1 MGMQDLLIVGA
12 GRFAREVYHWTKDA
26 FSANAWSIKG
36 FLSKDHSELLAY
48 GIDIPLLGDEE
59 NYRITSTD
67 RFLLGIGEID
77 IKMRVVNNLLEKE
90 AQFVSLIHPTAL
102 VVDTARVG
110 RGVIIC
116 PHALVSDNAGIDE
129 FAMMNFF
136 SSCAHDAHIGARSVL
151 SPYATLGGGA
161 CIEEDVFLGTHA
173 SVAPGRVV
181 GRGSKVSANSV
192 VMRDVP
198 PGSLVVGV
206 PGKHHRIYF
215 DA

>member
-1 MGMQDLLIVGA
+1 MQDLLIVGS

-26 FSANAWSIKG
+26 FPADAWRIKG
-36 FLSKDHSELLAY
+36 FLSKDRSELHTY
-48 GIDIPLLGDEE
+48 GIDTRILGDEDS
-59 NYRITSTD
+59 YQISLTD

-77 IKMRVVNNLLEKE
+77 LKMRVVESLLEKE
-90 AQFVSLIHPTAL
+90 AQFVSLVHPTAL
-102 VVDTARVG
+102 IVDTASLG
-110 RGVIIC
+110 RGVVIC
-116 PHALVSDNAGIDE
+116 PHALVSDNARIDE

-173 SVAPGRVV
+173 TVAPGRVV

-206 PGKHHRIYF
+206 PGKSRRIYF
-215 DA
+215 GD